1 MKHITLILALFIVSL
16 TARASAPVSYD
27 WSELSGSACPYPTDI
42 RPQSRP
48 DSLKPVMINH
58 VGRHG
63 ARYPTSG
70 RCSEEVRR
78 FLMKAYEAR
87 QLTAAGK
94 KLLALT
100 DSVRSAAGGR
110 WGRLDALGEAEQR
123 GIAARMFVAAPNLFG
138 DHAGISAI
146 SSWKPR
152 CVMSMY
158 SFLHQLTLLN
168 QGGLMVTSS
177 SGTPEDD
184 ALLRFFDT
192 DRAYRELI
200 FNDALLNVADRF
212 QEKTIDDGM
221 ATAILR
227 RLAGICFPDNVKE
240 RRWTV
245 MAVYSLIADCGAM
258 GIKVNPADW
267 MTQREYKSCW
277 SVKNFSQYMHYSA
290 STVSDVPAAMAAP
303 LLRDLIATTDSFL
316 VEEKGTAVRLRFGH
330 AETLMPL
337 MSIMRLPG
345 AYYVSRMYESVAAH
359 WRNYDLVPMA
369 ANLVFHIFK
378 APSGIYYLRLDVNE
392 RPVAFIPGRHEIYVP
407 WTEARDYFMRCLRG
421 E

>member
-1 MKHITLILALFIVSL
+1 MKRLTLSFALLLATLAAMAHSVV
-16 TARASAPVSYD
+16 PDD
-27 WSELSGSACPYPTDI
+27 WSDLSGSARPYPTDI
-42 RPQSRP
+42 KPQTRP

-63 ARYPTSG
+63 ARFPTSG
-70 RCSEEVRR
+70 RGSEEVRR
-78 FLMKAYEAR
+78 FLMKAYEAK

-100 DSVRSAAGGR
+100 DSVRIAAAGR
-110 WGRLDALGEAEQR
+110 WGRLDELGEEEQR
-123 GIAARMFVAAPNLFG
+123 GIAARMYVAAPNLFG
-138 DHAGISAI
+138 DHAGITAI

-168 QGGLMVTSS
+168 HGGLMVTSS
-177 SGTPEDD
+177 SGTTEDD
-184 ALLRFFDT
+184 ALMRFFDT
-192 DRAYRELI
+192 DKAYRELI
-200 FNDALLNVADRF
+200 FNDALLNVADKF

-227 RLAGICFPDNVKE
+227 RQAGICFPDNVKE

-245 MAVYSLIADCGAM
+245 MSIYSLIADCGAM

-267 MTQREYKSCW
+267 MTLREYERCW
-277 SVKNFSQYMHYSA
+277 SVKNFSQYMRYSA
-290 STVSDVPAAMAAP
+290 SNVSDVPAAMAAP

-316 VEEKGTAVRLRFGH
+316 VEEKGPAVRLRFGH

-345 AYYVSRMYESVAAH
+345 AYYISRLPESVAAH

-369 ANLVFHIFK
+369 ANIVFHIFK
-378 APSGIYYLRLDVNE
+378 APSGNYYLRLDVNE
-392 RPVAFIPGRHEIYVP
+392 SPVEFIPGRHDIYVP
-407 WTEARDYFMRCLRG
+407 WAEARDYFMRCLRG

>member
-1 MKHITLILALFIVSL
+1 MKRITLVLALFAVSL
-16 TARASAPVSYD
+16 AAMAHGPVAYD
-27 WSELSGSACPYPTDI
+27 WSDLAGSARPYPSDI
-42 RPQSRP
+42 KPQSRP

-70 RCSEEVRR
+70 RGSEEVRR

-87 QLTAAGK
+87 QLTEAGK
-94 KLLALT
+94 RLLALT
-100 DSVRSAAGGR
+100 DSVRSAAAGR

-123 GIAARMFVAAPNLFG
+123 GIAARMFVSAPGLFG
-138 DHAGISAI
+138 DHAGITAI

-177 SGTPEDD
+177 SGTTEDD

-200 FNDALLNVADRF
+200 FNDALLSVADKF

-221 ATAILR
+221 ATAVLR

-245 MAVYSLIADCGAM
+245 MAIYSLIADCGAM
-258 GIKVNPADW
+258 GIEVNPAEW
-267 MTQREYKSCW
+267 MTRREYERCW

-290 STVSDVPAAMAAP
+290 SVVSDVPAAMAAP
-303 LLRDLIATTDSFL
+303 LLRELIASTDSFL
-316 VEEKGTAVRLRFGH
+316 VEEKGAAVRLRFGH

-345 AYYVSRMYESVAAH
+345 AYYVSRLPESVAAH
-359 WRNYDLVPMA
+359 WHNYDLVPMA
-369 ANLVFHIFK
+369 ANIVFHLFR
-378 APSGIYYLRLDVNE
+378 APSGTYYMRLDVNE
-392 RPVAFIPGRHEIYVP
+392 SPVAFIPGRDEIYVH
-407 WTEARDYFMRCLRG
+407 WTDARDYFMRCLRG